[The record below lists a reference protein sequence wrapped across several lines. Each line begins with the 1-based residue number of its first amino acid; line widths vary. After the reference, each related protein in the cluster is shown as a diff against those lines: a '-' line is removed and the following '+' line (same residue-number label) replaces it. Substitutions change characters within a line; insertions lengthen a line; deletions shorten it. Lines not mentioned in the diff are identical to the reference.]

1 MTLLCRMVKGY
12 RTGHCRRCP
21 FTRSGDISKCGPSC
35 AERNRI
41 ILPQLY
47 CPPCQPSC
55 FGDILIEDGGA
66 SRARRSRTPPKRY
79 RQRCWQSD
87 HDVVWFGSLFPLG
100 WQWGQQAFPPHRAGS
115 SWQWGCSRRNDHL
128 GAFRKL

>member
-1 MTLLCRMVKGY
+1 MTLLCRMMKGH

-21 FTRSGDISKCGPSC
+21 FTRSGDISKCEPSC

-87 HDVVWFGSLFPLG
+87 HDVG
-100 WQWGQQAFPPHRAGS
+100 
-115 SWQWGCSRRNDHL
+115 
-128 GAFRKL
+128 